1 MSIGTNIVSVIRCD
15 NNNKKIMKTISFLC
29 LFFCG
34 AVFIMN
40 SCSKKSSSSGQTKT
54 QLITASTWKY
64 DTAGIDANGDGTI
77 DEALPTGVIPSCVED
92 NTLTFNSDSTGTENE
107 GAVKCDTAG
116 AQTTS
121 FTWSF
126 NSSQTII
133 NFPDSVFG
141 PFGGTVNITS
151 LTTTQLHLE
160 KAVTESGLTFNI
172 AVYLKH

>member
-1 MSIGTNIVSVIRCD
+1 M
-15 NNNKKIMKTISFLC
+15 KKVLLLSLISCSLFLIID
-29 LFFCG
+29 G
-34 AVFIMN
+34 
-40 SCSKKSSSSGQTKT
+40 CSKKSSSSGQTKT
-54 QLITASTWKY
+54 QLITASAWKY

-77 DEALPTGVIPSCVED
+77 DESLPSGVIPSCVTD
-92 NTLTFNSDSTGTENE
+92 NTLTFDSDSTGTENE

-116 AQTTS
+116 AQSAS

-126 NSSQTII
+126 NSSQTVI

-160 KAVTESGLTFNI
+160 KAITESGLTFNV

>member
-1 MSIGTNIVSVIRCD
+1 M
-15 NNNKKIMKTISFLC
+15 KKVLFLSLISYSFFLIIN
-29 LFFCG
+29 G
-34 AVFIMN
+34 
-40 SCSKKSSSSGQTKT
+40 CSKKSSSGGQTKT
-54 QLITASTWKY
+54 QLITASAWKY
-64 DTAGIDANGDGTI
+64 DTAGLDLNGDGTI
-77 DEALPTGVIPSCVED
+77 DEALPDSIIPSCVKD

-107 GAVKCDTAG
+107 GAINCDTTG
-116 AQTTS
+116 IQSTS

-126 NSSQTII
+126 NSSQTVI

-160 KAVTESGLTFNI
+160 KAITESGLTFNV